1 MSYEMCFSEIIVYDI
16 AFKMISLSRKSQT
29 MKVKAHAF
37 EVKLI
42 TSLLGDESNIELRIS
57 APNTGLPFKSK

>member
-1 MSYEMCFSEIIVYDI
+1 
-16 AFKMISLSRKSQT
+16 MISLSRMSQT